1 MNCLGIFYGHS
12 LLTAEKIAKVE
23 QLCKEIHCSYSSPD
37 WKKSYV
43 ETYVRDPVSG
53 LWDWTKEVYN
63 EDLPV
68 DNTDRLIDES
78 FEPIKVV
85 HHRPTLDTGTV
96 IEYVRDSVQ
105 YCDGLVEVDD

>member
-1 MNCLGIFYGHS
+1 MNCLGIFYSSS

-53 LWDWTKEVYN
+53 LWDWTREVYN

-68 DNTDRLIDES
+68 DYTDD
-78 FEPIKVV
+78 EPIRVQ

>member
-23 QLCKEIHCSYSSPD
+23 QLCKEIRCSYSSPD

-43 ETYVRDPVSG
+43 ETYTRDPVSG
-53 LWDWTKEVYN
+53 LWDWTSEVYN

-68 DNTDRLIDES
+68 DSDSPD
-78 FEPIKVV
+78 EPIKVV
-85 HHRPTLDTGTV
+85 YHRPCHTDTV
-96 IEYVRDSVQ
+96 IEYVRDYVL
-105 YCDGLVEVDD
+105 YCDGAVEVD